1 MSLDT
6 RLTESFGIQHPIVL
20 APMAMIS
27 GGRLAAAV
35 TSAGGLGLIGGGYG
49 DAEWLRREFDRAD
62 GADVGCGFI
71 TWSLARQPELLDEA
85 LARRPAAIMLSFGDL
100 QPFADR
106 IRAAGAPLIAQAQT
120 LDHARQ
126 ALDAGADVVMAQGGE
141 AGGHGMTVRSTFT
154 LVPDVVDLA
163 AERAPDTLV
172 LAAGGVTD
180 GRGLAAALAL
190 GADGVLVGTRFWASP
205 EALVS
210 PRAHERALTAGGD
223 NTVRTRAYD
232 LVRRLD
238 WPAGYTARALGNAF
252 LDTWHGNED
261 ELAASLPEAIIDYEK
276 AVAAEDFD
284 SAAILVGEGVG
295 LVRRVRPAADIVADM
310 VEQAGRILNRATGP
324 DSVQR

>member
-6 RLTESFGIQHPIVL
+6 RLTEFFGIQHPVVL

-49 DAEWLRREFDRAD
+49 DAEWLRREFDLAD
-62 GADVGCGFI
+62 GANVGCGFI

-100 QPFADR
+100 RPFTDR
-106 IRAAGAPLIAQAQT
+106 IRAAGVPVIAQAQT
-120 LDHARQ
+120 LDHVRQ
-126 ALDAGADVVMAQGGE
+126 ALDAGADVVVAQGGE

-163 AERAPDTLV
+163 AARAPDTLV

-190 GADGVLVGTRFWASP
+190 GADGALVGTRFWASP

-210 PRAHERALTAGGD
+210 PRAHGRALSATGD
-223 NTVRTRAYD
+223 DTVRTRAYD

-238 WPAGYTARALGNAF
+238 WPAGYNARALGNAF
-252 LDTWHGNED
+252 LDRWHGNED
-261 ELAASLPEAIIDYEK
+261 QLAVELPEVVADYEK
-276 AVAAEDFD
+276 AVFAEDFD
-284 SAAILVGEGVG
+284 TAAVLVGEGVG
-295 LVRRVRPAADIVADM
+295 LINDVRPAADIVHDM
-310 VEQAGRILNRATGP
+310 VRDAARILNK
-324 DSVQR
+324 DSVQG